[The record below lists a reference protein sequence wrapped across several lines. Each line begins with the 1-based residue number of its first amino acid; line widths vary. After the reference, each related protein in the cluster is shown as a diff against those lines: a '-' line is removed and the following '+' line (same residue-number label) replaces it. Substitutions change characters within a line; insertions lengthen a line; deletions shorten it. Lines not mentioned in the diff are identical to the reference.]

1 MLNTQENDKLCFK
14 KTESTDI
21 RLTVPEKMSK
31 QQISIETNE
40 LINDELQE
48 MFEDIIVEA
57 SMKRKKKATIQ
68 ENDENLNRTSL
79 SDDSKSSEHH

>member
-79 SDDSKSSEHH
+79 SDDS

>member
-31 QQISIETNE
+31 QQIVLETNE

-48 MFEDIIVEA
+48 MFEDITIA
-57 SMKRKKKATIQ
+57 SMKRKKKATI
-68 ENDENLNRTSL
+68 
-79 SDDSKSSEHH
+79 K